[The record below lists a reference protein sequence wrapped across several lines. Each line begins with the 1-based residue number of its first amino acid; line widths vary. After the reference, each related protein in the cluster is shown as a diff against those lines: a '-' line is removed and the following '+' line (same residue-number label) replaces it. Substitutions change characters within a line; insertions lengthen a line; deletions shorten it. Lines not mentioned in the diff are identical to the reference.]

1 MHALIQSTVSVL
13 SFINPIVL
21 GLRVVSKMNISL
33 PIRYAY
39 QPANE
44 EQTKFVVTLNADK
57 YIPSSKA
64 KVSDRKRVD
73 LNGAAQPEKLVKR
86 TVDGVIQ
93 KEKERTSS
101 PLRVDIT
108 AQKVN
113 KLIIK
118 NDTEDEE
125 ELRREVERST
135 SRKRSRLSPIK
146 FDLADEKRSKLRD
159 DHNTDDDNIG
169 GGEDG
174 QRVMTRRSDV
184 SKKYDNLP
192 PRKFI
197 SLHFSKG
204 TQIIFRLFFFS
215 SELNQPY

>member
-1 MHALIQSTVSVL
+1 M
-13 SFINPIVL
+13 
-21 GLRVVSKMNISL
+21 
-33 PIRYAY
+33 
-39 QPANE
+39 
-44 EQTKFVVTLNADK
+44 
-57 YIPSSKA
+57 PSSKA
-64 KVSDRKRVD
+64 KVSDRKRVEI
-73 LNGAAQPEKLVKR
+73 NGAAQSQPEKIAKR
-86 TVDGVIQ
+86 SVDGVIQ

-146 FDLADEKRSKLRD
+146 FDLTDEKRSKLRD
-159 DHNTDDDNIG
+159 DHTTDDDIG
-169 GGEDG
+169 GAEDG

-192 PRKFI
+192 PRK
-197 SLHFSKG
+197 
-204 TQIIFRLFFFS
+204 
-215 SELNQPY
+215 

>member
-1 MHALIQSTVSVL
+1 M
-13 SFINPIVL
+13 
-21 GLRVVSKMNISL
+21 
-33 PIRYAY
+33 
-39 QPANE
+39 
-44 EQTKFVVTLNADK
+44 
-57 YIPSSKA
+57 PSSKA
-64 KVSDRKRVD
+64 KMSDRKRE
-73 LNGAAQPEKLVKR
+73 NGAAQSQSEKISKR
-86 TVDGVIQ
+86 SVDGVIE

-101 PLRVDIT
+101 PLRVDAA

-146 FDLADEKRSKLRD
+146 FDLIDEKRSKLRD
-159 DHNTDDDNIG
+159 DNTTDDDTAGI
-169 GGEDG
+169 GEDG

-192 PRKFI
+192 PRKFNRFLFAMTI
-197 SLHFSKG
+197 ELMLSFSK
-204 TQIIFRLFFFS
+204 FFFPS
-215 SELNQPY
+215 SELNQPC

>member
-1 MHALIQSTVSVL
+1 MS
-13 SFINPIVL
+13 
-21 GLRVVSKMNISL
+21 
-33 PIRYAY
+33 
-39 QPANE
+39 
-44 EQTKFVVTLNADK
+44 
-57 YIPSSKA
+57 SSKA
-64 KVSDRKRVD
+64 KVTDRKRVE
-73 LNGAAQPEKLVKR
+73 LNGAAQSQPEKLVKR
-86 TVDGVIQ
+86 SVDGVIQ

-101 PLRVDIT
+101 PMRVDIT

-159 DHNTDDDNIG
+159 GLNTEDDNIG

-174 QRVMTRRSDV
+174 QIVMTRRSDV

-197 SLHFSKG
+197 SFY
-204 TQIIFRLFFFS
+204 
-215 SELNQPY
+215 PYY

>member
-1 MHALIQSTVSVL
+1 M
-13 SFINPIVL
+13 
-21 GLRVVSKMNISL
+21 
-33 PIRYAY
+33 
-39 QPANE
+39 
-44 EQTKFVVTLNADK
+44 VTLNTDK
-57 YIPSSKA
+57 YILSSKS
-64 KVSDRKRVD
+64 KSKDKKRVEI
-73 LNGAAQPEKLVKR
+73 NGAAKSQPEKLVKR
-86 TVDGVIQ
+86 PIDNVIN

-146 FDLADEKRSKLRD
+146 FDLTDEKRSKLRD
-159 DHNTDDDNIG
+159 DHITDDDNIG
-169 GGEDG
+169 GGGEDG
-174 QRVMTRRSDV
+174 QRVTIKRLDV

-192 PRKFI
+192 PR
-197 SLHFSKG
+197 
-204 TQIIFRLFFFS
+204 
-215 SELNQPY
+215 